1 MTKKLT
7 NDQFIEKVKRVHG
20 DKYDYSKVY
29 YQGVRS
35 KVIIVCP
42 KHGEFQ
48 ILAGNLLKGSGCP
61 KCAYIKTT
69 EDFIE
74 KAKEVWG
81 DTYDYSKSTYT
92 GSRNKI
98 EIICP
103 KHGSFFIRPSAHIYQ
118 HQGCH
123 KCSIEKNSFKA
134 RSTSKE
140 FIEKARRV
148 HGDRYDYSKINY
160 INRTTP
166 VTIICPIHGEFQ
178 QTPRDH
184 LDNCGCQI
192 CNLSK
197 GELKVQKLIE
207 SKGINYIP
215 QFHSKFLGLL
225 SYDFYLPDFKIAIEY
240 NGKQHYV
247 PIEYFG
253 GNKKLLEQQ
262 QRDNRKANISSEQ
275 GIKLI
280 IINCNNDEDDIR
292 NLSELLD
299 KLVAQE
305 KGIELTNEQYN

>member
-20 DKYDYSKVY
+20 DKYDYSKVN

-35 KVIIVCP
+35 KVTIICP

-61 KCAYIKTT
+61 RCAQVKTT
-69 EDFIE
+69 KDFIE

-92 GSRNKI
+92 GSKNKI

-118 HQGCH
+118 QQGCR

-134 RSTSKE
+134 RSTSEE
-140 FIEKARRV
+140 FIEKAKKI
-148 HGDRYDYSKINY
+148 HGNRYDYSKVSY
-160 INRTTP
+160 VNRVTP
-166 VTIICPIHGEFQ
+166 ITIICPKHGEFQ

-184 LDNCGCQI
+184 LDNCGCQK

-240 NGKQHYV
+240 NGKQHYI

-253 GNKKLLEQQ
+253 GNKRLLEQQ
-262 QRDNRKANISSEQ
+262 QRDSRKANISSEQ
-275 GIKLI
+275 GIRLI
-280 IINCNNDEDDIR
+280 IINCDNDKAEIK

-299 KLVAQE
+299 KLIAKE
-305 KGIELTNEQYN
+305 KGIELINE